1 MPHGTIAGILI
12 TDLINGLSP
21 LDPRKL

>member
-1 MPHGTIAGILI
+1 MTHGTIAGILI

-21 LDPRKL
+21 LDPRKR